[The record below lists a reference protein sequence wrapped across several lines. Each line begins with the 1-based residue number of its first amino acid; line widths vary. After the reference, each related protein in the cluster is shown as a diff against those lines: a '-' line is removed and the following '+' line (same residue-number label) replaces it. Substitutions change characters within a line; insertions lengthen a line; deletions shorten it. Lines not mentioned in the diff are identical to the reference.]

1 MTAKDQKGRR
11 RLDDPADL
19 ARLEIETALKRS
31 IPIVPVR
38 VEGADIPR
46 REEVPDSLS
55 DFVHRTATEL
65 SDARWSYDVGRL
77 ITWLKERERTKAGES
92 APSRSEKG
100 QRAG

>member
-31 IPIVPVR
+31 IPIVP
-38 VEGADIPR
+38 
-46 REEVPDSLS
+46 DSLL